1 MSMSMNVNPNE
12 EVIAP
17 IDTCDLTLT
26 ELMDLMR
33 TLIDSFP
40 WMEFFIDGDRYA
52 LVARPKA

>member
-1 MSMSMNVNPNE
+1 MSMNVNPNE

-17 IDTCDLTLT
+17 IDTCDLTLS
-26 ELMDLMR
+26 EMMDLMR
-33 TLIDSFP
+33 TLTASFP

>member
-1 MSMSMNVNPNE
+1 MNANLNE

-17 IDTCDLTLT
+17 IDTCDLTLS

-33 TLIDSFP
+33 TLASTFP